1 MARVIV
7 TYARGWQALAI
18 TRSLGQQGIEVFC
31 GEESSFAPSFFS
43 KYCKGSFRYPSV
55 SEDPDGFIDFM
66 VEKVKE
72 LKPEGDEPY
81 VLLPV
86 HKETWLL
93 AKHRARFEPYI
104 RLPLTSYENMATT
117 HDKGKLPDLA
127 RELGIRIPETHVLR
141 SMEELYALAPTLQYP
156 RFLKMREGASGVG
169 LKKVRSAEELTT
181 SFREFVEGYG
191 LAPEEYPLIQEFV
204 PGQDYCVTALF
215 DRGRC
220 VAKMTYRN
228 LRCYPRGTGAGSLRE
243 AVPLPD
249 AEREAVRLLEHLQWH
264 GIAELDFRKDEDG
277 PAHLIEVNPRF
288 FGGLPQALAANVD
301 YPHLL
306 YRIAVGE
313 RVEEQTEVDYSVR
326 TETPVTG
333 LLATL
338 DEIAHDEALW
348 GKFDAARTELG
359 RAMHSDLRDVR
370 FRPLWDAVKHAANP
384 RDLRSYLGAMFA
396 NHQGT
401 IDDVL
406 RRNDP
411 LPVLG
416 FLYPVAQMLKH
427 GKLSVGVLTSEAE
440 LEERLPRRRFRDL
453 VRRPTWKALLLTGI
467 LCTLSVF
474 FVNWEYTSDGVAWVL
489 TFPSRFAATLFG
501 DVAEPSSI
509 FGALARTGFHVVSLA
524 FYYFAAALL
533 LRESRTKYRRRY
545 ARA

>member
-55 SEDPDGFIDFM
+55 SEDPEGFIEFM

-72 LKPEGDEPY
+72 LQPADGEPY

-93 AKHRARFEPYI
+93 AKHRERFEPYI
-104 RLPLTSYENMATT
+104 HLPLTSYENMVRT
-117 HDKGKLPDLA
+117 HDKGRLPELA
-127 RELGIRIPETHVLR
+127 RELGIRIPETHVPR
-141 SMEELYALAPTLQYP
+141 SMEELYALAPELSYP

-169 LKKVRSAEELTT
+169 LKKVDTAEELTT
-181 SFREFVEGYG
+181 SFREFVDGYE
-191 LAPEEYPLIQEFV
+191 LAPADYPLIQEFV

-243 AVPLPD
+243 AVPLPE
-249 AEREAVRLLEHLQWH
+249 AEGEAVRLLEHLGWH
-264 GIAELDFRKDEDG
+264 GIAELDFRKSADG
-277 PAHLIEVNPRF
+277 PAYLIEVNPRF

-301 YPHLL
+301 YPHLI
-306 YRIAVGE
+306 YRIACGE
-313 RVEEQTEVDYSVR
+313 HVPEQTEVDYSIR

-338 DEIAHDEALW
+338 DEIAHDDALW
-348 GKFDAARTELG
+348 GRFDAARTELG
-359 RAMHSDLRDVR
+359 RTMHSDLGDVR
-370 FRPLWDAVKHAANP
+370 FRPFWDAMRRAASP
-384 RDLRSYLGAMFA
+384 RDMRAYLRGMFES
-396 NHQGT
+396 HQGT

-406 RRNDP
+406 RKNDP

-416 FLYPVAQMLKH
+416 FLYPVVQMLKH

-440 LEERLPRRRFRDL
+440 LEERRPRTRLRDL
-453 VRRPTWKALLLTGI
+453 LLRPTWKALLLTAV
-467 LCTLSVF
+467 LFTLSVF
-474 FVNWEYTSDGVAWVL
+474 FSNWEYTSEGVAGVL
-489 TFPSRFAATLFG
+489 AFPGRIAEALFG
-501 DVAEPSSI
+501 GGNPSSLL
-509 FGALARTGFHVVSLA
+509 GAAAQTGFHIVNLTV
-524 FYYFAAALL
+524 YYLIAALF

-545 ARA
+545 GHS